1 MVQNACVVIQ
11 QLNKDIPPETA
22 QPLAILEHGS
32 GAVGSLISRL
42 ERPHLHVCNGSDQAY
57 RNTSGK
63 AGNGNAPVAQRGQA
77 CRSQVGSCFA
87 AEPDARRGYCRSMP
101 RVSAFYGVAIYMY
114 WNERDHPVAHFHAY
128 HAGRRAS
135 VSADGEVLAGGL
147 DPRAL
152 QFVREWAV
160 LRHGEILA
168 NWERARRNEP
178 LLGIDPLA

>member
-63 AGNGNAPVAQRGQA
+63 ADLRLKILSRCQGTSGLP
-77 CRSQVGSCFA
+77 C
-87 AEPDARRGYCRSMP
+87 
-101 RVSAFYGVAIYMY
+101 
-114 WNERDHPVAHFHAY
+114 
-128 HAGRRAS
+128 GRT
-135 VSADGEVLAGGL
+135 ADLLAGG
-147 DPRAL
+147 
-152 QFVREWAV
+152 QVMSV
-160 LRHGEILA
+160 LMVS
-168 NWERARRNEP
+168 
-178 LLGIDPLA
+178 